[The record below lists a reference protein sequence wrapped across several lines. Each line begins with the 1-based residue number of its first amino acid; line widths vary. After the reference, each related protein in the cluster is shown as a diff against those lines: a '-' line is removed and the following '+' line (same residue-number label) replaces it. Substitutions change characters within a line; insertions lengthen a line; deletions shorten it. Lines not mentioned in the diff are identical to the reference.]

1 MKDPAIMLIDGRS
14 GSGKSQLATEL
25 AAVVPTLQVVRLDDI
40 YPGWDGL
47 EAGSAHVHEFVI
59 PELRWRRWDWAS
71 DSAAEWNSLDPT
83 RPIVI
88 EGCGALSRANRALA
102 DCALWVDLDAPHRKR
117 RALAREPEFAAHWD
131 AWAAHEHVFIDR
143 EHPRDLADAVVDGAN
158 VSDQVER
165 WSGILQSG

>member
-1 MKDPAIMLIDGRS
+1 MNDRVTLLIDGRS
-14 GSGKSQLATEL
+14 GSGKSQLATEIA
-25 AAVVPTLQVVRLDDI
+25 AAVPAVQVVRLDDI

-59 PELRWRRWDWAS
+59 PVHRWRRWDWGS
-71 DSAAEWNSLDPT
+71 DAPAQWNELDPT
-83 RPIVI
+83 RPLVI

-102 DCALWVDLDAPHRKR
+102 DFALWVDFDAHQRKE
-117 RALAREPEFAAHWD
+117 RALAREPVFAEHWD
-131 AWAAHEHVFIDR
+131 AWAAQEQAFIDR

-165 WSGILQSG
+165 WIALLRSA